1 MKKEDFPLVSI
12 IVPNWN
18 GKNDVFECLYSM
30 RNQEYPKDKLEIIII
45 DNGSTDGSQKEI
57 KHTIAKMQKEKWVH
71 LELIENKANLGSSIA
86 RNQGIKASYKKSKY
100 IWMLDNDIVA
110 DPNALKELVEFG
122 EKYRE
127 IGILG
132 SVNYYYNNP
141 EETYYL
147 GSMLNWKTWL
157 FRHICEKELAN
168 SDAYFVDC
176 VATSSLLIKKEII
189 NEIGM
194 LDPEYFCY
202 FNDVDWCLRAKKS
215 GYKICILRNSKIW
228 HKVSHSTNKI
238 PGFKIYYTIRNTIR
252 LIKKN
257 APRKKYIIFLLYLF
271 IYFLPRNLVLL
282 MLQKNISILSSLLKG
297 LRDGLNQKI

>member
-1 MKKEDFPLVSI
+1 MTKEDFPLVSI

-18 GKNDVFECLYSM
+18 GKDDVLECLYSV
-30 RNQEYPKDKLEIIII
+30 RKQQYPKDKLEIIII

-57 KHTIAKMQKEKWVH
+57 KLVIAKMQKEKWIH
-71 LELIENKANLGSSIA
+71 LELIENKINLGSSIA
-86 RNQGIKASYKKSKY
+86 RNQGIRASYEKSKY
-100 IWMLDNDIVA
+100 VWMLDNDIVA
-110 DPNALKELVEFG
+110 APNALKELVELG
-122 EKYRE
+122 EKYRG

-141 EETYYL
+141 EEINYL

-157 FRHICEKELAN
+157 FRDIYEKELAN
-168 SDAYFVDC
+168 SNAYFVDC

-202 FNDVDWCLRAKKS
+202 FNDVDWCLRVKKS
-215 GYKICILRNSKIW
+215 GYKICFLRNSKIW

-238 PGFKIYYTIRNTIR
+238 PGFKMYYTIRNMIK

-257 APRKKYIIFLLYLF
+257 APRRKYIIFLLYLF

-282 MLQKNISILSSLLKG
+282 ILQKNISILSSLLKG
-297 LRDGLNQKI
+297 LRDGLI

>member
-1 MKKEDFPLVSI
+1 MTKEDFPLVSI

-18 GKNDVFECLYSM
+18 GKDDVLECLYSV
-30 RNQEYPKDKLEIIII
+30 RKQEYPKDKLEIIII

-57 KHTIAKMQKEKWVH
+57 KNTIAKMQKEKWVH
-71 LELIENKANLGSSIA
+71 LELIENKINLGSSIA
-86 RNQGIKASYKKSKY
+86 RNQGIRASYGKSKY
-100 IWMLDNDIVA
+100 VWMLDNDIVA
-110 DPNALKELVEFG
+110 DPNALKELVELG

-141 EETYYL
+141 EEINYL

-157 FRHICEKELAN
+157 FRDIYEKELAN
-168 SDAYFVDC
+168 SNAYFVDC

-215 GYKICILRNSKIW
+215 GYRICFLRNSKIW
-228 HKVSHSTNKI
+228 HKVLHSTNKI
-238 PGFKIYYTIRNTIR
+238 SGFKIYYTTRNMIR

-257 APRKKYIIFLLYLF
+257 APHKKYIIFLLYLF

-282 MLQKNISILSSLLKG
+282 ILQKNISILSSLLKG
-297 LRDGLNQKI
+297 LRDGLN